1 MKKIGRKNMEEF
13 SKIKENE
20 WFEYYND
27 YPNGEPCLGVKINEN
42 FVAFING
49 NMRFFVGKVY
59 KDSIFMGNIPRLEYT
74 QFSELIEALSNKNDI
89 IDRFL

>member
-13 SKIKENE
+13 TVIKENE

-27 YPNGEPCLGVKINEN
+27 YPNCEAFMGVKIDDN

-49 NMRFFVGKVY
+49 NMRFVVGKVY
-59 KDSIFMGNIPRLEYT
+59 KNSIFMGNIPRLEYA
-74 QFSELIEALSNKNDI
+74 QFSDLIDALANKKDI
-89 IDRFL
+89 INRFL

>member
-1 MKKIGRKNMEEF
+1 MKKIGRKNMKEF

-27 YPNGEPCLGVKINEN
+27 YPNDIPYIGMKINEQ

-49 NMRFFVGKVY
+49 NMRFVIGKVY
-59 KDSIFMGNIPRLEYT
+59 KNIIFMGNTPRLEYT
-74 QFSELIEALSNKNDI
+74 QFSDLINALSNNKDI